1 MSPLHAAEAI
11 MARPP
16 HSLFGATLALARR
29 QHSRAAELLIAAA
42 AHRTSVEHWLA
53 GGQRQWSSRTAG
65 NGPEMDQQLL
75 MAEMIE
81 AWMTGEDAVEVAS
94 WHMKA
99 AQGAITCD
107 RASRVLEETFN
118 EVFK

>member
-1 MSPLHAAEAI
+1 

-53 GGQRQWSSRTAG
+53 GGQRQSSRTAG